1 MLSILV
7 LLVAQ
12 VIILFVYK
20 LLILCVGYNAPIDF
34 QPGAMTNLL
43 ETAKC
48 LVKKTL
54 IIFSKQ
60 YILPSHVESETA
72 DDRKAIDESLMSE
85 VLPQLDVNLMAV
97 TPMERHYGDFCYI
110 NHSQALVPQV
120 TGSLSPQTP

>member
-7 LLVAQ
+7 LPIAQ
-12 VIILFVYK
+12 VIKLFVFK

-34 QPGAMTNLL
+34 RPGALTHLL
-43 ETAKC
+43 ESVKC
-48 LVKKTL
+48 SVQKTL
-54 IIFSKQ
+54 AIFSKQ

-72 DDRKAIDESLMSE
+72 DDRKAIDESLISE
-85 VLPQLDVNLMAV
+85 ILPQLDVHLMAV

-110 NHSQALVPQV
+110 NHSQALIPQV